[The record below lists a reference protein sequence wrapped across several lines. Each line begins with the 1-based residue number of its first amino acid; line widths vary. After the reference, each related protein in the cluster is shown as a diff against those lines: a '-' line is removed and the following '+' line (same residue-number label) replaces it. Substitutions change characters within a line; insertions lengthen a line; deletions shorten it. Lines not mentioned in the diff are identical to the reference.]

1 MTSNR
6 VLRRLAPPVIAFI
19 VATSGAVI
27 MFNSSS
33 RAVVAAPEQ
42 FPTVVA
48 ITDLKPGSTLASLVA
63 RTEIRRLPAEAR
75 AAGALAS
82 LDELPADAVI
92 TSAMVAG
99 QQILT
104 SSVGADPRSSVGAGL
119 VAVSAKLDPQQ
130 WAGPVAISGNRV
142 DVYAVDAPAATLIAR
157 GVTVLEAPDPTTLAP
172 QQEAVIILGVAP
184 SEVAAVIGAISGSGI
199 WLVTA

>member
-82 LDELPADAVI
+82 LDELPPDAVI
-92 TSAMVAG
+92 TAAMVPG

-142 DVYAVDAPAATLIAR
+142 DVYAVESSVATVIAR
-157 GVTVLEAPDPTTLAP
+157 GVTVLDAPDPTTLAP
-172 QQEAVIILGVAP
+172 QQEAVIVLGVAP
-184 SEVAAVIGAISGSGI
+184 NEVAAVIGAIAGSGI